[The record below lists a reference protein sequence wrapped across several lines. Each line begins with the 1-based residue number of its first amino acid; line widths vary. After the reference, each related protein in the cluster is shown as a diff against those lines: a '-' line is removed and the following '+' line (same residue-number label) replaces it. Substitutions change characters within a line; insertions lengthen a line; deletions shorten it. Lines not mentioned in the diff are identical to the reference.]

1 MKRLKIDYGIDLGTT
16 NSSICRMEKGNPVL
30 LRTDTLR
37 EVMPSCVSFTRHQN
51 VKVGDAA
58 FNDLKREKLRAT
70 HSWSVAA
77 TNTFQEFK
85 RTMGTDTRYHS
96 NNMQRDYSS
105 VELSAEVL
113 KALKG
118 FVADEQPHSVVI
130 TVPAKFTVNQK
141 TATLEAGKLAGFE
154 QCELLQEPIAA
165 AMAYGLTAEQKDG
178 CWMVF
183 DFGGGT
189 FDAALIKV
197 EDGIIMVT
205 DTEGDNYLGG
215 KNLDYAIVDRIL
227 LPYMGR
233 NFAINA
239 TLADEKKKEVLRD
252 ALKTYA
258 EELKIGVSTKRQY
271 ELLSNLG
278 DLGNDDDGQEME
290 LDLVV
295 TQEQAFEAM
304 RPLIQKAVAICCD
317 LLRRN
322 DVLPSRLDKIILVGG
337 PTRLPLI
344 RQMLS
349 EQVAPVVDTS
359 ADPMTVVAKG
369 AALYA
374 STRDINI
381 KEVIETNQPE
391 TVRLEV
397 GYEATTVELN
407 DWVSLRIAP
416 GEKRNSVMA
425 ELLRGD
431 KAWSSG
437 RLEIDGRGRVVS
449 VQLKPDCPNSFS
461 ISLTD
466 HQGNVLPCYPSEFVI
481 IQGTKISSAIL
492 PYHIGISVWDDQKAD
507 GIFMPLLG
515 LEKNKRLPAAGV
527 VRNRRTTSQLRPGIA
542 TDIVKIP
549 VYQADEYREKSRSY
563 LFEWVADVEITG
575 DEVPCLIPQGSLVEV
590 TLHVDVSEQMTLE
603 AYFPEFDYTIEK
615 HLDTNRQQSVSEAAS
630 RIANDIASAYG
641 SLYMMRSNGIDIT
654 DLKKELAEVEE
665 DNRVNNEKKAVL
677 QHLKAVLR
685 KIENLEG
692 VSEWNV
698 VERRLVAAMS
708 QLKLKQE
715 NMGNSQTELRV
726 RELDVQVD
734 DIIRRKD
741 IKAVKALIGMV
752 KKYDERLS
760 YFQDL
765 VGFVTRRHLMFDDY
779 QWLNA
784 NKARRMVETAMK
796 AIEAGTVTIELL
808 DNYTEIIWSME
819 VHKPV
824 TPSAEAISSALNSS
838 SSTRT
843 SVDEGINEEK
853 RKRLLT

>member
-113 KALKG
+113 KALKA
-118 FVADEQPHSVVI
+118 FVVDEQPHSVVI

-141 TATLEAGKLAGFE
+141 TATLEAGKMAGFE

-165 AMAYGLTAEQKDG
+165 AIAYGLTADQKDG

-239 TLADEKKKEVLRD
+239 TLADEKKKVVLRD

-258 EELKIGVSTKRQY
+258 EELKIGVSTKKQY
-271 ELLSNLG
+271 ELLTNLG

-304 RPLIQKAVAICCD
+304 RPLIQKSVDICRE

-322 DVLPSRLDKIILVGG
+322 NLLRSRLDKIILVGG

-344 RQMLS
+344 RQMLA

-381 KEVIETNQPE
+381 EEVIETNQPE
-391 TVRLEV
+391 TIRLEV

-416 GEKRNSVMA
+416 GEQRKSVMA

-437 RLEIDGRGRVVS
+437 RLEIDGRGQVVS
-449 VQLKPDCPNSFS
+449 VQLKPDCPNSFN
-461 ISLTD
+461 IILAD
-466 HQGNVLPCYPSEFVI
+466 NHGNVLPCYPSEFVI
-481 IQGTKISSAIL
+481 IQGTKISSAVL
-492 PYHIGISVWDDQKAD
+492 PYHIGISVWDDQKSD
-507 GIFMPLLG
+507 GIFIPLLG
-515 LEKNKRLPAAGV
+515 LEKNKRLPATGI
-527 VRNRRTTSQLRPGIA
+527 VRNRRTTSRLRPGISS
-542 TDIVKIP
+542 DIVKIP
-549 VYQADEYREKSRSY
+549 VYQADEYREKSRAY

-575 DEVPCLIPQGSLVEV
+575 DEVPSLIPQGSLVEV

-603 AYFPEFDYTIEK
+603 AYFPEFDFTIEK

-654 DLKKELAEVEE
+654 ELKKELAEVEE

-698 VERRLVAAMS
+698 VERQLGAAMR

-715 NMGNSQTELRV
+715 NIGNSQTELRV

-734 DIIRRKD
+734 DVIRRKD
-741 IKAVKALIGMV
+741 IKAAKALIGMV
-752 KKYDERLS
+752 KKCDKRLG

-779 QWLNA
+779 QWVNA

-796 AIEAGTVTIELL
+796 AIEAGTVTVELL
-808 DNYTEIIWSME
+808 DNYTDMIWSME

-824 TPSAEAISSALNSS
+824 TLSTEAVSSALNSS
-838 SSTRT
+838 SSIHT
-843 SVDEGINEEK
+843 SVDEGVDEEK